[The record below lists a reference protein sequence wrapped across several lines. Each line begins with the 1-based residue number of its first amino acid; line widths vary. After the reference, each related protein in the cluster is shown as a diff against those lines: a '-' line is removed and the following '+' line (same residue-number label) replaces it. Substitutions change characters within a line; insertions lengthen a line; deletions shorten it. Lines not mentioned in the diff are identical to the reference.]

1 MLQPKLTAVR
11 AARAVRPLD
20 EAYAAAAYDAAY
32 DAAYGA
38 VYSASIDARDDAT
51 LDASYYAAHAMAG
64 TVKELESQLAEAR
77 AALGLAV

>member
-32 DAAYGA
+32 DLAYG
-38 VYSASIDARDDAT
+38 
-51 LDASYYAAHAMAG
+51 
-64 TVKELESQLAEAR
+64 LAYEAAR
-77 AALGLAV
+77 AAREDAALDANKTTGA